1 MKRIVNIFKRGFH
14 IVLVKEYNL
23 VFDKNF
29 VKEYRK
35 LDKSLQ
41 IEGDKKIRRL
51 KINPEIGKP
60 LKFFPNLYEL
70 HIRMYRIYYVVQEK
84 EIRILLL
91 SVLHK
96 DEQEKFLRSLTKEV
110 IKRIIEENS

>member
-1 MKRIVNIFKRGFH
+1 ME
-14 IVLVKEYNL
+14 EYKL
-23 VFDKNF
+23 VFDRKF

-41 IEGDKKIRRL
+41 IEGDKKIMRL
-51 KINPEIGKP
+51 KTNPKEIGKP

-70 HIRMYRIYYVVQEK
+70 HIRMYRIYSVIQER
-84 EIRILLL
+84 EIKVLLL

-96 DEQEKFLRSLTKEV
+96 DEQEKFLRSITKEV

>member
-1 MKRIVNIFKRGFH
+1 M
-14 IVLVKEYNL
+14 KEYNL

-41 IEGDKKIRRL
+41 IEGDKKILRL
-51 KINPEIGKP
+51 KTNPKEIGKP
-60 LKFFPNLYEL
+60 LRFFPNLYEL
-70 HIRMYRIYYVVQEK
+70 HIRMYRIYYVIQDE
-84 EIRILLL
+84 EIRVLLL

-96 DEQEKFLRSLTKEV
+96 DEQEKFLRSLTKDA
-110 IKRIIEENS
+110 IKRIIEGNS

>member
-1 MKRIVNIFKRGFH
+1 MG
-14 IVLVKEYNL
+14 EYNL

-41 IEGDKKIRRL
+41 IEGDKKIMRL
-51 KINPEIGKP
+51 KTNPKEIGKP

-70 HIRMYRIYYVVQEK
+70 YIQMYRIYYIIQEK
-84 EIRILLL
+84 EIRVLLL

-96 DEQEKFLRSLTKEV
+96 DEQEKFLRNITKEV
-110 IKRIIEENS
+110 IKRLIEENS

>member
-1 MKRIVNIFKRGFH
+1 MG
-14 IVLVKEYNL
+14 EYNL

-41 IEGDKKIRRL
+41 IEGDKKIMRL
-51 KINPEIGKP
+51 KTNPKEIGKS

-70 HIRMYRIYYVVQEK
+70 YIRMYRIYYVIQEK
-84 EIRILLL
+84 EIRVLLL
-91 SVLHK
+91 SILHK

>member
-1 MKRIVNIFKRGFH
+1 ME
-14 IVLVKEYNL
+14 EYKL
-23 VFDKNF
+23 VFDRKF

-41 IEGDKKIRRL
+41 IEGDKKIMRL
-51 KINPEIGKP
+51 KTNPKEIGKP

-70 HIRMYRIYYVVQEK
+70 HIRMYRIYYVIQER
-84 EIRILLL
+84 EIKVLLL

-96 DEQEKFLRSLTKEV
+96 DEQEKFLKSITKEV